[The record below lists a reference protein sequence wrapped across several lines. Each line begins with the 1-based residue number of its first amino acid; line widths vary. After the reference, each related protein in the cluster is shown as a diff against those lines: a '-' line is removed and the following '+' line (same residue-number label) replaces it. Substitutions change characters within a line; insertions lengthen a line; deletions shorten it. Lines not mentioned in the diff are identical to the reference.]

1 MARNLPWS
9 FSFSRLWRAAFSF
22 KRRTRLRRGGG
33 IQALDVFHQRPT
45 AANLRAYEHNLEDA
59 SVVARALRPLFQ
71 FAQFAWLRDGGE
83 KALIGRDGWLFYKPG
98 FDYMV
103 AGDSGLSTATNDPL
117 PAIVGFRDALAARGI
132 HLLVVPAPNKESVY
146 PDKLTRRV
154 PAGQG
159 VISPA
164 TQDVLARLQSAGVEC
179 VNLFRVYAEAR
190 ANADV
195 LQRPPLYLA
204 QDSHWSPAGVELAVA
219 AVARRLVERGWVKPG
234 ATDYEERPAP
244 VGRVGDV
251 LRMLQVPWLERCAV
265 PEHVACVQVVRQDN
279 AQAYQDNP
287 NSTVLVLGD
296 SFLRIYEQDEPGS
309 AGFIAHLAKEL
320 KQPVTSL
327 VSDGGASTL
336 VRQELYRRPGLLKNK
351 QVVVWEFVERDI
363 RLGTEGWQ
371 NVPLPALASQ
381 PRPPTSGSSLEARR
395 SRREGVLPN
404 RVVGRARCAPA
415 PYTHRATHI
424 DHREPE
430 RSWSGCA
437 FVQTPERWPVSGRA
451 GTQHPPFVFGR
462 RGQPGNVGISTDSAW
477 PRRPKTKRR
486 LGVCASIHRPPLRG
500 LSPQSLR

>member
-1 MARNLPWS
+1 LVLFFLALVAS
-9 FSFSRLWRAAFSF
+9 ALLIQTAYE
-22 KRRTRLRRGGG
+22 LRRGGG
-33 IQALDVFHQRPT
+33 VQALDAFHQRPT

-103 AGDSGLSTATNDPL
+103 ASDSGLSTATNDPV
-117 PAIVGFRDALAARGI
+117 PSIVEFRDALAARGI

-146 PDKLTRRV
+146 PDKLARRV

-159 VISPA
+159 VISSA
-164 TQDVLARLQSAGVEC
+164 TQDVLARLQLEGVEC

-190 ANADV
+190 TNASG
-195 LQRPPLYLA
+195 LQRPPLYLT
-204 QDSHWSPAGVELAVA
+204 QDSHWSPAGLALAVE

-234 ATDYEERPAP
+234 AKDYDERPAP
-244 VGRVGDV
+244 VNRLGDV
-251 LRMLQVPWLERCAV
+251 LRMLQVPRLECCAV
-265 PEHVACVQVVRQDN
+265 PEQVACVQVVQHDK
-279 AQAYQDNP
+279 AQAYQDDP
-287 NSTVLVLGD
+287 NSPILVLGD

-336 VRQELYRRPGLLKNK
+336 VRQELYRRPSLLRNK

-371 NVPLPALASQ
+371 HVPLPALASQ
-381 PRPPTSGSSLEARR
+381 PRPTELGGLPPTAQ
-395 SRREGVLPN
+395 
-404 RVVGRARCAPA
+404 
-415 PYTHRATHI
+415 
-424 DHREPE
+424 EP
-430 RSWSGCA
+430 R
-437 FVQTPERWPVSGRA
+437 
-451 GTQHPPFVFGR
+451 
-462 RGQPGNVGISTDSAW
+462 
-477 PRRPKTKRR
+477 
-486 LGVCASIHRPPLRG
+486 
-500 LSPQSLR
+500 

>member
-1 MARNLPWS
+1 MNPHPPSILEPEQPSGAAVETPRTG
-9 FSFSRLWRAAFSF
+9 SRGAELALVLFFLALVASALLIQ
-22 KRRTRLRRGGG
+22 TAYELRRGGG
-33 IQALDVFHQRPT
+33 VQALDAFHQRPT

-103 AGDSGLSTATNDPL
+103 ASDSGLSTATNDPV
-117 PAIVGFRDALAARGI
+117 PSIVEFRDALAARGI

-146 PDKLTRRV
+146 PDKLARRV

-159 VISPA
+159 VISSA
-164 TQDVLARLQSAGVEC
+164 TQDVLARLQLEGVEC

-190 ANADV
+190 TNASG
-195 LQRPPLYLA
+195 LQRPPLYLT
-204 QDSHWSPAGVELAVA
+204 QDSHWSPAGLALAVE

-234 ATDYEERPAP
+234 AKDYDERPAP
-244 VGRVGDV
+244 VNRLGDV
-251 LRMLQVPWLERCAV
+251 LRMLQVPRLECCAV
-265 PEHVACVQVVRQDN
+265 PEQVACVQVVQHDK
-279 AQAYQDNP
+279 AQAYQDDP
-287 NSTVLVLGD
+287 NSPILVLGD

-336 VRQELYRRPGLLKNK
+336 VRQELYRRPSLLRNK

-371 NVPLPALASQ
+371 HMPLPALASQ
-381 PRPPTSGSSLEARR
+381 PRPTELGGLPPTAQ
-395 SRREGVLPN
+395 
-404 RVVGRARCAPA
+404 
-415 PYTHRATHI
+415 
-424 DHREPE
+424 EP
-430 RSWSGCA
+430 R
-437 FVQTPERWPVSGRA
+437 
-451 GTQHPPFVFGR
+451 
-462 RGQPGNVGISTDSAW
+462 
-477 PRRPKTKRR
+477 
-486 LGVCASIHRPPLRG
+486 
-500 LSPQSLR
+500 